1 MKMKMKM
8 NFWNNFTKLFSEDM
22 AIDLGTANSVVYVQ
36 GRGIVIFEPSV
47 VAVNQKTGQIL
58 AVGEE
63 AKKMVGRT
71 PSHITAVR
79 PMRHGVISDFEV
91 TEQMLRYF
99 IEKARKRHFLFN
111 FRPRIIVGV
120 PVGVTEVEKKAV
132 IDAGRSAGARE
143 VYLID
148 EPMASAIGIRLPVQ
162 EPQGSFVV
170 DLGGGTTEIAVIS
183 LGGIVL
189 GKSLRI
195 AGDRLCEDIMQ
206 FVQDEYKL
214 LIGERMA
221 ENIKIGIGLAYASD
235 GNAAA
240 KAATAGNKK
249 EKVIKR
255 DFKMR
260 GRNLVTGLPE
270 EIVISEDEIRR
281 AIDKSVRQIVNE
293 IKIAIEETPPELV
306 SDIMAN
312 GIYLCGGGSQLRG
325 LDELIAKE
333 TRMPVKTVEDPKTT
347 VVRGA
352 GMVLENLD
360 ELREVLIETKELEP
374 PK

>member
-1 MKMKMKM
+1 MKLWDK
-8 NFWNNFTKLFSEDM
+8 FAKLFSEDM
-22 AIDLGTANSVVYVQ
+22 AIDLGTANCVVYVQ
-36 GRGIVIFEPSV
+36 GRGIVMFEPSV
-47 VAVNQKTGQIL
+47 VAVNQKTGRIL

-91 TEQMLRYF
+91 TEEMFRYF
-99 IEKARKRHFLFN
+99 IEKARKRKLLFN
-111 FRPRIIVGV
+111 IRPRVIGGA
-120 PVGVTEVEKKAV
+120 PVGVTELEKTAE
-132 IDAGRSAGARE
+132 IDAGKSAGARE
-143 VYLID
+143 VFLID
-148 EPMASAIGIRLPVQ
+148 EPMASAIGIRLPVC

-183 LGGIVL
+183 LGGIVF
-189 GKSLRI
+189 GKSLRV
-195 AGDRLCEDIMQ
+195 AGDKLCEDIMQ
-206 FVQDEYKL
+206 FVQEEYKL

-221 ENIKIGIGLAYASD
+221 ENIKIGIGLAYASE
-235 GNAAA
+235 NA
-240 KAATAGNKK
+240 KGSAGGAKK
-249 EKVIKR
+249 EKSVKR

-260 GRNLVTGLPE
+260 GRNLATGLPE
-270 EIVISEDEIRR
+270 EIVISENEIRK
-281 AIDKSVRQIVNE
+281 AIDRSVRQIVNE
-293 IKIAIEETPPELV
+293 IKMAIEETPPELIA
-306 SDIMAN
+306 DIMHN

-360 ELREVLIETKELEP
+360 TLREVLIETKELEP

>member
-1 MKMKMKM
+1 MSVWQK
-8 NFWNNFTKLFSEDM
+8 FAKLFSEDM

-91 TEQMLRYF
+91 TEQMFRYF
-99 IEKARKRHFLFN
+99 IEKARKRRLLFN
-111 FRPRIIVGV
+111 MRPRVIVGV

-143 VYLID
+143 VFLID

-162 EPQGSFVV
+162 EAQGSFVV

-195 AGDRLCEDIMQ
+195 AGDKLCEDIMQ

-221 ENIKIGIGLAYASD
+221 ENIKIGIGLAYSSD
-235 GNAAA
+235 GNSAA

-249 EKVIKR
+249 EKVVKR

-333 TRMPVKTVEDPKTT
+333 TRMPVKTVEDPKTS

-360 ELREVLIETKELEP
+360 TLREVLIETKELEP